1 IKQVAPQH
9 TTTDSTRDFWS
20 QDIHVVKESYSTSKG
35 PQSMQLA
42 AQARKLLEEWRK
54 KTGDSAENTLR
65 LRDIIEEVEN
75 SPEYNKF
82 LPRIGG
88 GNQYSRY
95 LKKDF
100 ENALHQVQEGLVP
113 ETRVVEEKTKGGY
126 NVYKTYHGLHP
137 VRRRHRPQVTFN
149 LEGESPTKQDSR
161 PMSDGSPQ
169 KSPSK
174 KRFSLNTKLSPLTL
188 NSNLYTRRKSKEN
201 SSETPLSRF
210 KVSKVDKEEGQN
222 SDVRDPLLDSEV

>member
-1 IKQVAPQH
+1 GMLWAYSIISAIRPPDLDVTYVNMTVNNSSYLKEVFTPTDELGCKPFLNNKYSPAHSCNMSVEAAYLGFISLMLTNLNILCIFIMGIAFLKIKQVAPQH

-88 GNQYSRY
+88 GNQEGTYPDLYSRY

-113 ETRVVEEKTKGGY
+113 ETRV
-126 NVYKTYHGLHP
+126 
-137 VRRRHRPQVTFN
+137 
-149 LEGESPTKQDSR
+149 
-161 PMSDGSPQ
+161 
-169 KSPSK
+169 
-174 KRFSLNTKLSPLTL
+174 
-188 NSNLYTRRKSKEN
+188 
-201 SSETPLSRF
+201 
-210 KVSKVDKEEGQN
+210 
-222 SDVRDPLLDSEV
+222 